1 MKILTLNK
9 KQQKKL
15 LELLDEFF
23 PDYSN
28 IEIFSLIDDFRMD
41 DYFIDFNISIHIHWY
56 QLCLTE
62 LPKRIWSKLQN
73 SELGFVEEFD
83 DRQYVLNSFVT
94 EVDKYPQDI
103 SISYKEDFQGFK
115 NYCTVY
121 HPAEFLYDFVK
132 FCKKNKYF
140 KS

>member
-9 KQQKKL
+9 KQRKI
-15 LELLDEFF
+15 LDELVEDFF
-23 PDYSN
+23 Q
-28 IEIFSLIDDFRMD
+28 
-41 DYFIDFNISIHIHWY
+41 DYFQSFVKNDTIYFYKGAEERGIEIHWY

-62 LPKRIWSKLQN
+62 LPKRIWNKLQN

-83 DRQYVLNSFVT
+83 DKQYVLNSFVT

-103 SISYKEDFQGFK
+103 SISYKEDFQGLK
-115 NYCTVY
+115 NYCTAY
-121 HPAEFLYDFVK
+121 HPVNFLYDFVK

-140 KS
+140 K